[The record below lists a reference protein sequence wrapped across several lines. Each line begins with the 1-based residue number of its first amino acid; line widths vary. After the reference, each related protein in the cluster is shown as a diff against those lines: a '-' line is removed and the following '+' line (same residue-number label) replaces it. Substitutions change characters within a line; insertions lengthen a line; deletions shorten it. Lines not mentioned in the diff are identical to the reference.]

1 MSAPPIVLRT
11 LRGTGEPFQGNTG
24 PLGAQP
30 DGTNGFNMMDDITR
44 RAASLGVAHYPVPYY
59 ASIAP
64 AGGTKMFHES
74 YADGYRRAQL
84 ADADGHPTI
93 WAFYSL
99 GALIGGDLLA
109 AGALGNCVGAILI
122 SDPMRHSKQIDP
134 ECKVNRAHYGCV
146 DRRFITT
153 TTEFHQISAP
163 DDPISALAAT
173 NGFRTLA
180 QAITGVRQPWNVG
193 FLDLNATLDAVR
205 RYLGTPPNAILRT
218 PARPS
223 RHVIYNSEKMPG
235 STKTYTGHAA
245 DLVEQM
251 IRRHRAA

>member
-1 MSAPPIVLRT
+1 MSQLPIVLRT
-11 LRGTGEPFQGNTG
+11 LRGTGEPFQGRSEN
-24 PLGAQP
+24 LGAQP
-30 DGTNGFNMMDDITR
+30 GPHNLPNMMDDITR
-44 RAASLGVAHYPVPYY
+44 RAAKLGVAHYPVPYY

-109 AGALGNCVGAILI
+109 SGALANCIGAILI
-122 SDPMRHSKQIDP
+122 SDPMRHSKQIEP
-134 ECKVNRAHYGCV
+134 ECRVNRAHYGCV

-173 NGFRTLA
+173 NGFRLLA

-193 FLDLNATLDAVR
+193 YLDLNATMDAVR
-205 RYLGTPPNAILRT
+205 RYLGTPPNTVLRT
-218 PARPS
+218 PARTS
-223 RHVIYNSEKMPG
+223 RHVIYNTEKMPG
-235 STKTYTGHAA
+235 ANKTYTEHAA

-251 IRRHRAA
+251 ITKHRAA